1 MDKRE
6 MDKREMIII
15 AYDNGIRDFSNMDFI
30 KQNLS
35 YLRLRNCNFRYC
47 EFEGTIFN
55 NTNLEGS
62 DFRYAYMKRADLS
75 ETELDC
81 AKFKNADTRNTDLTI
96 TVNN

>member
-1 MDKRE
+1 
-6 MDKREMIII
+6 
-15 AYDNGIRDFSNMDFI
+15 MDFI

-81 AKFKNADTRNTDLTI
+81 AKFNYAFIANANFKNADTRNTDLTI